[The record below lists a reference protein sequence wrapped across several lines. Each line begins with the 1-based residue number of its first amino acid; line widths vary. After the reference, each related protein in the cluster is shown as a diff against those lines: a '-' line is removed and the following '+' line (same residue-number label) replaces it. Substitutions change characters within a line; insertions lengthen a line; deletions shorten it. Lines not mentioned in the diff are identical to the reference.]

1 MILKKQL
8 RRNSNYGKTYFYKMD
23 APMLKLNKANSIFD
37 YKYGDFKI
45 EGYESYPNWKGVPIA
60 V

>member
-1 MILKKQL
+1 
-8 RRNSNYGKTYFYKMD
+8 MD